1 MHSKAGM
8 WHHVGSTMKIVRNTL
23 FLVGNERQR
32 GRKRKITHYF
42 IGHSDS
48 GHTRRRKS
56 FAASRY
62 LCMVKISGFQIAQ
75 FRKRRGKQ
83 WNKGCKQGGN
93 PYATDRG
100 TAMAVCL
107 EKRSGKSNLTAVS
120 AEDGGA

>member
-23 FLVGNERQR
+23 FLVGDERQR

-62 LCMVKISGFQIAQ
+62 LCMVKISGFQITQ
-75 FRKRRGKQ
+75 FIKRRGQ
-83 WNKGCKQGGN
+83 TMEQ
-93 PYATDRG
+93 R
-100 TAMAVCL
+100 L
-107 EKRSGKSNLTAVS
+107 
-120 AEDGGA
+120 

>member
-1 MHSKAGM
+1 MLTVVLDLFHFELNLKVKLNFYMHSKAGM

-23 FLVGNERQR
+23 FLVGDERQR

-62 LCMVKISGFQIAQ
+62 LCMVKISGFQITQ
-75 FRKRRGKQ
+75 FIKRRGQ
-83 WNKGCKQGGN
+83 
-93 PYATDRG
+93 T
-100 TAMAVCL
+100 M
-107 EKRSGKSNLTAVS
+107 E
-120 AEDGGA
+120 

>member
-23 FLVGNERQR
+23 FLVGDERQR

-48 GHTRRRKS
+48 GHTRRRKF

-75 FRKRRGKQ
+75 FRKRRGKTTEQ
-83 WNKGCKQGGN
+83 
-93 PYATDRG
+93 R
-100 TAMAVCL
+100 L
-107 EKRSGKSNLTAVS
+107 
-120 AEDGGA
+120 

>member
-23 FLVGNERQR
+23 LSLAVRE
-32 GRKRKITHYF
+32 KRKITHYF

-62 LCMVKISGFQIAQ
+62 LCMVIA
-75 FRKRRGKQ
+75 
-83 WNKGCKQGGN
+83 
-93 PYATDRG
+93 T
-100 TAMAVCL
+100 
-107 EKRSGKSNLTAVS
+107 
-120 AEDGGA
+120 

>member
-23 FLVGNERQR
+23 FLVGDERQR

-62 LCMVKISGFQIAQ
+62 LCMVKISRFQITQ
-75 FRKRRGKQ
+75 FRKRRGKTMEQ
-83 WNKGCKQGGN
+83 RLLARRQS
-93 PYATDRG
+93 
-100 TAMAVCL
+100 VC
-107 EKRSGKSNLTAVS
+107 N
-120 AEDGGA
+120 D

>member
-1 MHSKAGM
+1 M

-23 FLVGNERQR
+23 FLVGDERQR

-62 LCMVKISGFQIAQ
+62 LCMVK
-75 FRKRRGKQ
+75 
-83 WNKGCKQGGN
+83 NKSLSNNSIQKKTGQN
-93 PYATDRG
+93 NG
-100 TAMAVCL
+100 TKV
-107 EKRSGKSNLTAVS
+107 VS
-120 AEDGGA
+120 KEAIRMQ

>member
-23 FLVGNERQR
+23 FLVGDERQR

-48 GHTRRRKS
+48 SHTRRRKS

-62 LCMVKISGFQIAQ
+62 LCMVKISGFQITQ
-75 FRKRRGKQ
+75 FRKRRGKTMEQ
-83 WNKGCKQGGN
+83 RLLARRQS
-93 PYATDRG
+93 
-100 TAMAVCL
+100 VC
-107 EKRSGKSNLTAVS
+107 N
-120 AEDGGA
+120 D